1 MRVKKFEAKTMKE
14 ALQMVKNELGPDA
27 VILAAR
33 DNRKS
38 FGLAGEVG
46 VEVTAAVSENTLHKK
61 KFVESRLRDNDRER
75 FQQSPARLQKQIID
89 RMTDEQI
96 RRQQDDEQRR
106 PITKTNYIDID
117 DEDDDVSAP
126 PPPTRR
132 GNVVTGAAG
141 RMVAD
146 LMNAYQTPT
155 ARRVEAVAKA
165 KEKTNEAESAPL
177 PERAKARIR
186 NAVREAWRAGLS
198 TAGEDF
204 LRDPPTRSAAA
215 APKTQQRMATQAA
228 ATARTTGS
236 GQGLVQSSAKNSV
249 QNSAQESNGSSSATQ
264 PARVSS
270 VAAGGGPAN
279 ADGLESSAGEMEI
292 VNLQTEISRLHN
304 LIEGFHKPP
313 PSTVGSYPGAEY
325 GINYHLS
332 FMFQKL
338 LHAGIGTENVVE
350 ILTRAQTEMDPIQQ
364 QKRPLVDAFVARWF
378 LNTIQVVQD
387 PYAARVHCFVGGS
400 GSGKTSQLVKLASHL
415 VVRAKKKIAV
425 LTTDSLKVGAAD
437 QLKIYC
443 QILNVPFAI
452 IRNVQEWQW
461 VLSQMTHVEH
471 ILVDFPGLQLRDL
484 DEIHKLKAL
493 LPPRE
498 TQAVCHLTVNST
510 TKDGDAFEIARR
522 YRVAEFADVI
532 FTNLDQSVQHG
543 LIYNLQKKT
552 NKPLHSFGTGNRIP
566 EDFELATKERV
577 LDLIFRLTRI
587 RR

>member
-1 MRVKKFEAKTMKE
+1 MRVKKFEAKSMKE

-38 FGLAGEVG
+38 FGLAGDVG
-46 VEVTAAVSENTLHKK
+46 VEITAAVSENTLHKK
-61 KFVESRLRDNDRER
+61 KFVESRMRDNDRER

-89 RMTDEQI
+89 RMTEERI
-96 RRQQDDEQRR
+96 RQQQDDHNRR
-106 PITKTNYIDID
+106 PITKTNYIEID
-117 DEDDDVSAP
+117 DEDDVSAT

-132 GNVVTGAAG
+132 GTVVAAAAG

-146 LMNAYQTPT
+146 LMNSYQSPT
-155 ARRVEAVAKA
+155 ERRIEAVTKA
-165 KEKTNEAESAPL
+165 KEKTNESESAPL

-198 TAGEDF
+198 TSGEDV
-204 LRDPPTRSAAA
+204 LRDKPTRAASPAPRNSSRAMPSSVTQISSNTSGASVRPLQSNPVSA
-215 APKTQQRMATQAA
+215 
-228 ATARTTGS
+228 
-236 GQGLVQSSAKNSV
+236 NSV
-249 QNSAQESNGSSSATQ
+249 DNSDS
-264 PARVSS
+264 PAR
-270 VAAGGGPAN
+270 
-279 ADGLESSAGEMEI
+279 EMEI

-304 LIEGFHKPP
+304 LIDGFQKPP
-313 PSTVGSYPGAEY
+313 QPAVGTHPGAEF

-350 ILTRAQTEMDPIQQ
+350 ILTRAQAEMDPMQQ

-378 LNTIQVVQD
+378 LNTIQVSQD

-400 GSGKTSQLVKLASHL
+400 GCGKTSQLVKLASHL

-425 LTTDSLKVGAAD
+425 LTTDSFKVGAAD

-452 IRNVQEWQW
+452 IRNAQEWQW
-461 VLSQMTHVEH
+461 VLSQLTHVDH
-471 ILVDFPGLQLRDL
+471 ILVDFPGMQLREL
-484 DEIHKLKAL
+484 DEIHKLKSL

-498 TQAVCHLTVNST
+498 IQAACHLTINST
-510 TKDGDAFEIARR
+510 SKDGDAFELARR
-522 YRVAEFADVI
+522 YRVADFADVI

-552 NKPLHSFGTGNRIP
+552 NKPLHSFGTGSRIP